1 MIDYAVGGI
10 KDVLQ
15 LHGYGSLFALAQLQ
29 QKLLYHTFHEYTC
42 SHTLII
48 TNWCHTSLF
57 VLNCTLDHDEYPY

>member
-15 LHGYGSLFALAQLQ
+15 LYGYGSLFALAQLQ

-42 SHTLII
+42 SHTL
-48 TNWCHTSLF
+48 SLTGATLLSSF
-57 VLNCTLDHDEYPY
+57 CMCTLDHDECPH